1 MLYMI
6 IIKGSEQSEKTLRPE
21 GNLMKAMDDFNDL
34 LEASNV
40 KVMAKGLHPT
50 SEGYRIQYD
59 ITHKPSTPIKGPFE
73 PSKDQIAGFFL
84 IEVNSE
90 EEALTWFKQVPDPIG
105 YGSGL
110 IELRKVY

>member
-6 IIKGSEQSEKTLRPE
+6 LIKGSEHSEKTFQPE
-21 GNLMKAMDDFNDL
+21 GDLMEAMDEFNDQ

-40 KVMAKGLHPT
+40 KFMAKGLHPT
-50 SEGYRIQYD
+50 SEGYRIQFD
-59 ITHKPSTPIKGPFE
+59 QFHQPTSMIKGPFE
-73 PSKDQIAGFFL
+73 PFKDQLAGFFL
-84 IEVNSE
+84 IEVTSE
-90 EEALTWFKQVPDPIG
+90 EEALNWFKQVPDPIG